1 MNEKQLN
8 RMHTGK
14 GFIAALDQSGGSTP
28 KALRLYG
35 IDESAYK
42 NEDEMFDLVH
52 QMRTRII
59 TSPAFSSDY
68 ILGAILFEMTMDRK
82 IEGKYTADYL
92 WNEKGV
98 VPFLKV
104 DKGLAE
110 VKDGVQIMKPM
121 PALDELLERANE
133 RGIFGTKMRSVIKE
147 ANAAGIKAVVNQQFE
162 IASGIVA
169 AGLVPIIEPETDITA
184 ADREK
189 SEDILLQE
197 IEDNLKH
204 LDDDAKVMLKVSIP
218 VKDNLYEGLMSNPK
232 VVRVVALSGG
242 FSREEANAKLARNH
256 GLIASFSRALT
267 EGLTAQ
273 QSDDEFN
280 AALAASVKSIY
291 EASIA

>member
-52 QMRTRII
+52 QMRARII

-82 IEGKYTADYL
+82 VEGKYTADYL

-110 VKDGVQIMKPM
+110 VKDGAQIMKPM

-147 ANAAGIKAVVNQQFE
+147 ANTAGIKAVVNQQFE
-162 IASGIVA
+162 IASKIVA

-218 VKDNLYEGLMSNPK
+218 VKDNLYESLMSNPK

>member
-1 MNEKQLN
+1 M
-8 RMHTGK
+8 
-14 GFIAALDQSGGSTP
+14 
-28 KALRLYG
+28 
-35 IDESAYK
+35 
-42 NEDEMFDLVH
+42 
-52 QMRTRII
+52 
-59 TSPAFSSDY
+59 
-68 ILGAILFEMTMDRK
+68 
-82 IEGKYTADYL
+82 
-92 WNEKGV
+92 
-98 VPFLKV
+98 
-104 DKGLAE
+104 AE

-147 ANAAGIKAVVNQQFE
+147 ANTAGIKAVVNQQFE
-162 IASGIVA
+162 IASKIVA
-169 AGLVPIIEPETDITA
+169 AGLVPIIEPETDVTA
-184 ADREK
+184 ANREK

-218 VKDNLYEGLMSNPK
+218 VKDNLYESLMSNPK